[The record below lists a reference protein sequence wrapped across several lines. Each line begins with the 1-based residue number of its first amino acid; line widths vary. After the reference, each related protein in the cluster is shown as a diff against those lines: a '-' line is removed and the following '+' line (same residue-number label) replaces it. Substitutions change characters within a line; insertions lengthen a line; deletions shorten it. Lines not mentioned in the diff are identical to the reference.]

1 MLTSKYQTNPH
12 QPLTYAVLPDRTV
25 RALAGFM
32 QGERPGLDAEV
43 GRFRHVKPRD
53 PDRDGD
59 IEVLDGVTFTHRF
72 VRTPGDKGLV
82 TYHVVEAGPAD
93 GEVVL
98 LLHGI
103 PDSWYQWC
111 RVIARLAGRFRLIA
125 PDLKGYGQSDKRPG
139 DYTYAGTAEEIVG
152 VLDALGVDRFNLV
165 THDRGTVA
173 GDHIAAEHPFRVARY
188 ARGEQ
193 HLTHYHPMLSPQE
206 HVFAR
211 PEPMRDPAKFV
222 VAILGG
228 AISRPVPNE
237 ILERTIQ
244 EYSYPGI
251 AEAVPRYFNS
261 SSFTQEWL
269 ERRTRLMSAWRAPML
284 LLQGAQSHAQPV
296 EFYEDAALYIPN
308 VSSVEVTL
316 IDAGHFWPVENPEET
331 GAAIETFLTGTPS
344 FDAPTWLENLKV

>member
-12 QPLTYAVLPDRTV
+12 QPLTYAALPDRTV
-25 RALAGFM
+25 KALAEFM

-103 PDSWYQWC
+103 PDSWYQWS
-111 RVIARLAGRFRLIA
+111 RVIARLPGRFRLIA

-139 DYTYAGTAEEIVG
+139 DYTCAGTAEELVG
-152 VLDALGVDRFNLV
+152 VLDVLGVDRFNLV
-165 THDRGTVA
+165 THDRGTVP
-173 GDHIAAEHPFRVARY
+173 GDHIAAKHPFRVARY
-188 ARGEQ
+188 MRGEQ
-193 HLTHYHPMLSPQE
+193 HLAHYHPMLSPQE
-206 HVFAR
+206 YVFAR
-211 PEPMRDPAKFV
+211 PEPMRDPVTFI

-261 SSFTQEWL
+261 SSFMQEWL
-269 ERRTRLMSAWRAPML
+269 ERRTRIMSAWRAPML
-284 LLQGAQSHAQPV
+284 LLQGAHSHAQPV

-308 VSSVEVTL
+308 VPSVEVKL

-331 GAAIETFLTGTPS
+331 GAAIETFLTGTPP
-344 FDAPTWLENLKV
+344 FDAATWLENLEV